1 MIQTPKTQ
9 IEKISEKFIA
19 DLCRTDERPNDW
31 LPHTVYV
38 EEIGEDEKL
47 GDIPVYNR
55 YTLEDFKQD
64 GSCTLRD
71 MEGVCRFGHLN
82 EICIDWLYVLLDR
95 YLELCAEQGLWRER
109 AISILEQE
117 TDVTRSDMLEFV
129 GNHWQDLASDEE
141 NIASFRLWTGTD
153 KSTAGHGQTAPEK
166 RLMAFAWP
174 CQLMDRNVT
183 DRQILAMHEQG
194 SSRSIYDPD
203 DKAFYE
209 VLCMT
214 PDELAAEIN
223 DNDCAFGQYYI
234 RFIEIE

>member
-9 IEKISEKFIA
+9 IEKISEKLIA
-19 DLCRTDERPNDW
+19 DLCRTDECPDDW

-38 EEIGEDEKL
+38 EEVGEDKKL
-47 GDIPVYNR
+47 RDIPVYNR

-82 EICIDWLYVLLDR
+82 EICIDWLSILMDR

-109 AISILEQE
+109 AIHVLGQE
-117 TDVTRSDMLEFV
+117 TDASLPDILEFI
-129 GNHWQDLASDEE
+129 GEHWQNLASDEE
-141 NIASFRLWTGTD
+141 NIASFRQWTG
-153 KSTAGHGQTAPEK
+153 KHAANRGQAAPEK
-166 RLMAFAWP
+166 RLMAFVWP

-194 SSRSIYDPD
+194 SSRSICDPG

-209 VLCMT
+209 ILCMT